1 MDVKKS
7 LNILLL
13 CAVFLLTPALVF
25 PAEKAPPRGK
35 KVLLSLRIAKAG
47 KEQRRITY
55 YKSVA
60 RQMKCR
66 RPAATHPASSAR

>member
-1 MDVKKS
+1 MTANKLLAV
-7 LNILLL
+7 LLL
-13 CAVFLLTPALVF
+13 FAFLLPAPSSGF
-25 PAEKAPPRGK
+25 PAEKAASRVN

-66 RPAATHPASSAR
+66 RSASTRPASSAR